1 MDVGKASVVLVAIK
15 EGEGVVTLRTVGEVV
30 VLEEA
35 EDSVELDVAV
45 VEGAKLSVTSAV
57 LLGANVVAELGTT
70 VVEFISGA
78 VVGAVVLA
86 GQQIGSATAFIPE
99 QISLS
104 SSVFNASTI
113 KSPHVLAT
121 VMAVSS
127 ITVIPPFGQTSHGTC
142 AGVGQQVSCA
152 SCIMEQPTSLAS
164 VIAASDIK
172 SPQVFPLP
180 MTILLVPAVIP
191 SMQTWQVVILV
202 VVVSLL
208 LSVAV
213 VETIVPLSEGDMVGA
228 TDDDDSVPLP
238 VVVVVVFSIDS
249 EQQVTSDTFI

>member
-1 MDVGKASVVLVAIK
+1 MAV
-15 EGEGVVTLRTVGEVV
+15 
-30 VLEEA
+30 
-35 EDSVELDVAV
+35 V

-57 LLGANVVAELGTT
+57 VLLGANVVAKLGTT

-202 VVVSLL
+202 VL

-228 TDDDDSVPLP
+228 TEDDDSVPLP
-238 VVVVVVFSIDS
+238 VVVAFSIDS
-249 EQQVTSDTFI
+249 EQQFTSDTFI